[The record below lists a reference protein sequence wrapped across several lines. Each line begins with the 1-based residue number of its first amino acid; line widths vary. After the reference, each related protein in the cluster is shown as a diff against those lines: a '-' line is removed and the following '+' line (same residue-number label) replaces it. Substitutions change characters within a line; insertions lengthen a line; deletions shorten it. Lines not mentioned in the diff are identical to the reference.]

1 MKHEVL
7 SCIETRRSI
16 RSYEELQITNDM
28 RDAILKAAV
37 YAPSGSNNQSWLFTA
52 IQNKSI
58 LEQLNEQ
65 VRVGFS
71 QLEVAPNDYPA
82 KIRAKQ
88 RAEHDQFNFY
98 YHAPTLIVAS
108 NVPNYANA
116 MADCAAALQ
125 NMFLTAHALHLGACW
140 INQLTWLSQ
149 MKNVREFLYDQCH
162 IPKEHD
168 ICGACAVGHIKGS
181 YPKPAPRKEHTIQI
195 IQ

>member
-1 MKHEVL
+1 MECPVL
-7 SCIETRRSI
+7 SCIETRRSV
-16 RSYEELQITNDM
+16 RSYEEQQITNEM

-52 IQNKSI
+52 IQNKAI
-58 LEQLNEQ
+58 LVELNEQ
-65 VRVGFS
+65 VRIGFS
-71 QLEVAPNDYPA
+71 KLEVTQNDYPA

-88 RAEHDQFNFY
+88 NAQRDSYNFY

-116 MADCAAALQ
+116 MADCSAALQ
-125 NMFLTAHALHLGACW
+125 NMFLAAHELGLGTCW

-149 MKNVREFLYDQCH
+149 MSNVRQFLAEQCH
-162 IPKEHD
+162 IPIEHV
-168 ICGACAVGHIKGS
+168 ICGACAVGYTKGV

-195 IQ
+195 IK